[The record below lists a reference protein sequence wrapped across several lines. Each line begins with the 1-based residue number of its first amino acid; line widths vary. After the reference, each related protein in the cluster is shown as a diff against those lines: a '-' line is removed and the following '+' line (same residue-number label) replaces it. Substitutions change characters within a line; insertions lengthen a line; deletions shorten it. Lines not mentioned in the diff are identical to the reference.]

1 MHALITHLAVGDP
14 TFDFSGTTNLITL
27 FAAALALAVLAVF
40 GTGLGIAATIWGF
53 PKLVGLFKKS
63 AK

>member
-1 MHALITHLAVGDP
+1 VVI
-14 TFDFSGTTNLITL
+14 
-27 FAAALALAVLAVF
+27 AVF
-40 GTGLGIAATIWGF
+40 GIGLGIAATVWGF

>member
-1 MHALITHLAVGDP
+1 MTTP
-14 TFDFSGTTNLITL
+14 TFDFSGVQTLITN
-27 FAAALALAVLAVF
+27 FAAAYGPVVIAVF
-40 GTGLGIAATIWGF
+40 GIGLGIAATVWGF

>member
-1 MHALITHLAVGDP
+1 MHTLIHAVAGDP
-14 TFDFSGTTNLITL
+14 TFDFSGVTNLITL
-27 FAAALALAVLAVF
+27 FAVALGVAVLAVF

>member
-1 MHALITHLAVGDP
+1 MNRILAIVSAADP
-14 TFDFSGTTNLITL
+14 TFDFSGATGLITA